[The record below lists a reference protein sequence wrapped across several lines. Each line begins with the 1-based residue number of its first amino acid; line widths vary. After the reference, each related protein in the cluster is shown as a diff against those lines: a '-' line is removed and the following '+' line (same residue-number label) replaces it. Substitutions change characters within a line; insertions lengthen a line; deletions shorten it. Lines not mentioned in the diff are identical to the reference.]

1 MHIAFVIYSL
11 SAGGAERVASTLI
24 NYWVS
29 AGEQVTLVTLDS
41 VEKDFYRMDAR
52 VKRIALGLTSESK
65 NWREFIGNNLGRVQ
79 CLRALFRSS
88 EFDVVV
94 SFIEKSNILV
104 LLATFGLGV
113 PVIVSERID
122 PRKYAVGWVT
132 ATLRRLL
139 YPHARAVV
147 VQTRGVGQWARRI
160 VRKAAVYVIPNPISE
175 QFTDSRGSSGTSAHH
190 TVVAMGRMEPQKGF
204 DRLLTAF
211 AKCANRHPEW
221 TLRIVGEGAERPPL
235 QALAVKLGLESRIKL
250 DTVTKE
256 PEKVLRD
263 SDLFVLS
270 SRYEGFPMVL
280 LEAMACG
287 LPVISFDC
295 PSGPREMIR
304 DGIDGVLVPPD
315 DVEALAKAM
324 DSLMGAQEERQ
335 RLAGRAVAVSERFG
349 LPRVMMMWSEVL
361 GKAARADRRSRA
373 SKTFTAN
380 PANQDA
386 RGLRSGT
393 PR

>member
-1 MHIAFVIYSL
+1 MRIAVVTYSL
-11 SAGGAERVASTLI
+11 SAGGGERVASTLI
-24 NYWVS
+24 NYWVEG
-29 AGEQVTLVTLDS
+29 GEQVTLVTFDS
-41 VEKDFYRMDAR
+41 VEKDFYRIDAK

-65 NWREFIGNNLGRVQ
+65 NWREFIGNNLRRIQ
-79 CLRALFRSS
+79 ILRAFFRSS

-94 SFIEKSNILV
+94 SFIDKTNVLV

-113 PVIVSERID
+113 PVVVSEQID
-122 PRKYAVGWVT
+122 PRKHSVGMV
-132 ATLRRLL
+132 AAALRRVL
-139 YPHARAVV
+139 YPSACAVV
-147 VQTRGVGQWARRI
+147 VLTAGMSQWARRI
-160 VRKAAVYVIPNPISE
+160 VKKEAIYVVPSPISE
-175 QFTDSRGSSGTSAHH
+175 QFLGSRKSNGSSTLH

-211 AKCANRHPEW
+211 AKCAQRHPEW
-221 TLRIVGEGAERPPL
+221 TLRIVGEGTERPRL
-235 QALAVKLGLESRIKL
+235 HALTVRLGLESRIRL

-270 SRYEGFPMVL
+270 SRYEGFPNVL

-295 PSGPREMIR
+295 QTGPGEIIR

-324 DSLMGAQEERQ
+324 DSLMGAQQERR
-335 RLAGRAVAVSERFG
+335 RLAASAVEVAERFS
-349 LPRVMMMWSEVL
+349 LPRVMAMWSEIL
-361 GKAARADRRSRA
+361 GKAARS
-373 SKTFTAN
+373 
-380 PANQDA
+380 
-386 RGLRSGT
+386 GLAKLGE
-393 PR
+393 

>member
-1 MHIAFVIYSL
+1 MRIAFVIYSL

-24 NYWVS
+24 NYWVN

-41 VEKDFYRMDAR
+41 VEKDFYRIDAR

-65 NWREFIGNNLGRVQ
+65 NWREFIGNNLERVQ
-79 CLRALFRSS
+79 SLRALFRSS

-94 SFIEKSNILV
+94 SFIDKANVLV
-104 LLATFGLGV
+104 LLATLGLGV

-122 PRKYAVGWVT
+122 PRRYAVGRVT
-132 ATLRRLL
+132 AGLRRLL

-147 VQTRGVGQWARRI
+147 VQTRSIGQWARRI
-160 VRKAAVYVIPNPISE
+160 VRKEAIYVIPNPISE
-175 QFTDSRGSSGTSAHH
+175 PFLGSHGSNGRSAHH
-190 TVVAMGRMEPQKGF
+190 TVVAMGRLEPQKGF

-211 AKCANRHPEW
+211 AKCAARHPEW
-221 TLRIVGEGAERPPL
+221 TLRIVGEGSERARL
-235 QALAVKLGLESRIKL
+235 QALVVKLGLESRIRL
-250 DTVTKE
+250 DIVTEE

-295 PSGPREMIR
+295 PTGPREMIR
-304 DGIDGVLVPPD
+304 DGIDGVLVRPD
-315 DVEALAKAM
+315 DVEALTKAM
-324 DSLMGAQEERQ
+324 DSLMGAQQERQ
-335 RLAGRAVAVSERFG
+335 RLAARAVEVSERFG
-349 LPRVMMMWSEVL
+349 LPRVMAMWSEILDEVV
-361 GKAARADRRSRA
+361 G
-373 SKTFTAN
+373 
-380 PANQDA
+380 
-386 RGLRSGT
+386 
-393 PR
+393 

>member
-1 MHIAFVIYSL
+1 MRGFTLRPMRIAFVIYSL

-24 NYWVS
+24 NYWVG

-41 VEKDFYRMDAR
+41 VEKDFYRIDAR

-65 NWREFIGNNLGRVQ
+65 NRREFIGNNLRRVQ
-79 CLRALFRSS
+79 SLRAFFRSF

-94 SFIEKSNILV
+94 SFIDKTNVLV
-104 LLATFGLGV
+104 LLATLGLGV

-122 PRKYAVGWVT
+122 PRKHTRLARSQPVCGACFIHPLGPSWC
-132 ATLRRLL
+132 RRL
-139 YPHARAVV
+139 RIS
-147 VQTRGVGQWARRI
+147 QWARRI
-160 VRKAAVYVIPNPISE
+160 VKKEAIHVIPNPISE
-175 QFTDSRGSSGTSAHH
+175 QFLGSHRSNGTRAHH
-190 TVVAMGRMEPQKGF
+190 TVVAIGRMEPQKGF
-204 DRLLTAF
+204 DRLLVAF
-211 AKCANRHPEW
+211 AKCAERHPDW
-221 TLRIVGEGAERPPL
+221 NLRIVGEGTERPSL
-235 QALAVKLGLESRIKL
+235 QELAIKLGLESRIRL

-270 SRYEGFPMVL
+270 SRYEGFPTVL

-324 DSLMGAQEERQ
+324 DGLMGAQEERQ
-335 RLAGRAVAVSERFG
+335 R
-349 LPRVMMMWSEVL
+349 P
-361 GKAARADRRSRA
+361 
-373 SKTFTAN
+373 
-380 PANQDA
+380 
-386 RGLRSGT
+386 SGT
-393 PR
+393 RCGGK